1 MKIDVIPNRLEKYM
15 AFILNKNFV
24 FIVMVF
30 FRLLICVLFLMRD
43 QGSCVFPVSPPFYL
57 STMISTTFSLFT
69 PNLLLTCDWNH
80 GLKVWKPLKF
90 CNSWI
95 TKHSSLVFP
104 QIFFVAYTQNN
115 YLVLIYARWFIFYIF
130 QDKLQLILVW
140 YVIGIFY
147 YQYTILY
154 CSSYF

>member
-1 MKIDVIPNRLEKYM
+1 MQILSWFSSGCWSVCYFWWEIKEAVYSLLVHH
-15 AFILNKNFV
+15 FI
-24 FIVMVF
+24 
-30 FRLLICVLFLMRD
+30 CP
-43 QGSCVFPVSPPFYL
+43 QWSPQHFH
-57 STMISTTFSLFT
+57 FSLFT
-69 PNLLLTCDWNH
+69 PNWLLTCDWNH

-104 QIFFVAYTQNN
+104 HIFFVAYTQNN
-115 YLVLIYARWFIFYIF
+115 YLVLIYARWFIFDIF

-140 YVIGIFY
+140 YVIGILC

-154 CSSYF
+154 CSSNF